1 MSGDRPGDELLTAT
15 GMTKRFSGVTALD
28 RVDLALAAGEARGL
42 IGENGAGKST
52 LIALLTGALA
62 ADAGELRLRGRPVAF
77 QRPVDALRAGIAA
90 VYQQNWLIPN
100 LTVAQNIELGRETAR
115 TALRVLSR
123 RVQDQTINALDL
135 VGGVPLADRPVAS
148 LSLAQRQLVAV
159 ARAYSRGSRLI
170 IFDEPTASLSPAE
183 TGLLATVIARLRQA
197 GIALLY
203 VTHRLDELPRVTDTV
218 TVLRAGRVVGECPS
232 STPEGRLVDLMA
244 GNEAVAR
251 ESRIAD
257 RRHRGAGYRT
267 AGHRTA
273 GQSTAGH
280 TAAGTA
286 AGPGA
291 GRESLTLRGRG
302 LSDPAGRFR
311 DVDID
316 VRPGEIVAVVG
327 LQDSGAPELV
337 QVLAGARRA
346 DQGTLE
352 LGGRPLRLRSPAQ
365 AIRRGV
371 SYMAGDRKVKGI
383 APNATVEE
391 TVTVSALRRVSTLGV
406 IRSRAEQRLV
416 AELLRACRVTAARQD
431 MPVTALSGG
440 NQQKTLLARTLATQP
455 KLIICEDPTSGVDPP
470 GRDSLYELL
479 ADAVERG
486 ASVVLSSSDLR
497 EVTILADRAL
507 VLWRG
512 HAVAELSGAELTQAN
527 LMRAQFAQYTVGRAT

>member
-1 MSGDRPGDELLTAT
+1 
-15 GMTKRFSGVTALD
+15 
-28 RVDLALAAGEARGL
+28 
-42 IGENGAGKST
+42 
-52 LIALLTGALA
+52 
-62 ADAGELRLRGRPVAF
+62 
-77 QRPVDALRAGIAA
+77 
-90 VYQQNWLIPN
+90 
-100 LTVAQNIELGRETAR
+100 
-115 TALRVLSR
+115 
-123 RVQDQTINALDL
+123 
-135 VGGVPLADRPVAS
+135 
-148 LSLAQRQLVAV
+148 
-159 ARAYSRGSRLI
+159 
-170 IFDEPTASLSPAE
+170 
-183 TGLLATVIARLRQA
+183 
-197 GIALLY
+197 
-203 VTHRLDELPRVTDTV
+203 
-218 TVLRAGRVVGECPS
+218 
-232 STPEGRLVDLMA
+232 MA

-257 RRHRGAGYRT
+257 RLHRTSGHRGAD
-267 AGHRTA
+267 
-273 GQSTAGH
+273 
-280 TAAGTA
+280 TAAA
-286 AGPGA
+286 PGA
-291 GRESLTLRGRG
+291 GREALTLRGRG
-302 LSDPAGRFR
+302 LSDPGGRFR

-352 LGGRPLRLRSPAQ
+352 IGGRPLRLRSPAQ

-479 ADAVERG
+479 ADAVEGG

-497 EVTILADRAL
+497 EVTILSDRAL

-527 LMRAQFAQYTVGRAT
+527 LMRAQFAQYTAGAAT

>member
-15 GMTKRFSGVTALD
+15 GMTKRFSGVIALD

-52 LIALLTGALA
+52 LISLLTGALA

-183 TGLLATVIARLRQA
+183 TELLATVIARLRQA

-218 TVLRAGRVVGECPS
+218 TVLRAGRVVGERPS

-257 RRHRGAGYRT
+257 RRHRT

-273 GQSTAGH
+273 GHA
-280 TAAGTA
+280 AAGPA

-291 GRESLTLRGRG
+291 GREALTLRGRG

-527 LMRAQFAQYTVGRAT
+527 LMRAQFAQYTVGRTT

>member
-1 MSGDRPGDELLTAT
+1 MSGDRSGDELLTAT

-28 RVDLALAAGEARGL
+28 RVDLALTAGEARGL

-52 LIALLTGALA
+52 LIALLAGALA
-62 ADAGELRLRGRPVAF
+62 ADAGELRFRGRPVAF
-77 QRPVDALRAGIAA
+77 LRPVDALRAGIAA

-115 TALRVLSR
+115 TPLRVLSR
-123 RVQDQTINALDL
+123 RVQDQTIHALEL
-135 VGGVPLADRPVAS
+135 VGAVPLAARPVAS

-170 IFDEPTASLSPAE
+170 IFDEPTASLSPVE
-183 TGLLATVIARLRQA
+183 TELLATVIARLRQA

-251 ESRIAD
+251 ESQIAD
-257 RRHRGAGYRT
+257 RRHRAPGHRAPGHRVIGQRTAGQRT
-267 AGHRTA
+267 AGH
-273 GQSTAGH
+273 
-280 TAAGTA
+280 AATGTA

-291 GRESLTLRGRG
+291 GREAVTLRGRG

-383 APNATVEE
+383 APN
-391 TVTVSALRRVSTLGV
+391 SPR
-406 IRSRAEQRLV
+406 
-416 AELLRACRVTAARQD
+416 
-431 MPVTALSGG
+431 
-440 NQQKTLLARTLATQP
+440 
-455 KLIICEDPTSGVDPP
+455 PT
-470 GRDSLYELL
+470 
-479 ADAVERG
+479 
-486 ASVVLSSSDLR
+486 
-497 EVTILADRAL
+497 
-507 VLWRG
+507 
-512 HAVAELSGAELTQAN
+512 
-527 LMRAQFAQYTVGRAT
+527 

>member
-1 MSGDRPGDELLTAT
+1 MSSDGPGDELLAAT

-28 RVDLALAAGEARGL
+28 RVDVALAAGEARGL

-52 LIALLTGALA
+52 LIALLTGALP
-62 ADAGELRLRGRPVAF
+62 ADAGELRFRGRPVVF
-77 QRPVDALRAGIAA
+77 QRPVDALRVGIAA
-90 VYQQNWLIPN
+90 VHQQNWLIPN

-115 TALRVLSR
+115 TPLRVLSR
-123 RVQDQTINALDL
+123 RVQERTVDALDL
-135 VGGVPLADRPVAS
+135 VGAVPLADRLVAS
-148 LSLAQRQLVAV
+148 LSLAQRQLVSV

-170 IFDEPTASLSPAE
+170 IFDEPTASLSPVE
-183 TGLLATVIARLRQA
+183 TELLATVIARLRQA

-232 STPEGRLVDLMA
+232 STPESRLVDLMA

-257 RRHRGAGYRT
+257 RRHRGA
-267 AGHRTA
+267 A
-273 GQSTAGH
+273 
-280 TAAGTA
+280 
-286 AGPGA
+286 GA
-291 GRESLTLRGRG
+291 GRDTLTLRGRG

-311 DVDID
+311 GIDID
-316 VRPGEIVAVVG
+316 VRAGEIVAVVG

-416 AELLRACRVTAARQD
+416 ADLLRACRVTAARQE

-440 NQQKTLLARTLATQP
+440 NQQKALLARTLATQP

-479 ADAVERG
+479 ADAVDRG

-512 HAVAELSGAELTQAN
+512 RAVAELSGAELTQAN
-527 LMRAQFAQYTVGRAT
+527 LMRAQFAQYTVGRTT